1 LLTEVKPLPGLVK
14 LNSIRGLRLYLKDL
28 MVSYEK
34 ESDRYAERVGRLMR
48 ILDAEMVGKD
58 LKKIREVN
66 WKRIGMIML
75 NTEEPTRGTL
85 ELMIE
90 VMEDYRSKAKRTAEV
105 LAGIREV
112 EGLGIPDNAA
122 ILVYLRHGVPLRILV
137 DSERTPEV
145 DHLVAATA

>member
-14 LNSIRGLRLYLKDL
+14 LNSIRSLRLYLKDL

-34 ESDRYAERVGRLMR
+34 EGDRYAERVGRLMR
-48 ILDAEMVGKD
+48 VLDAEMVGKD
-58 LKKIREVN
+58 LKKIGEVN
-66 WKRIGMIML
+66 WKRAGMVML

-90 VMEDYRSKAKRTAEV
+90 VMEDYKSKAKRTAEV

-137 DSERTPEV
+137 DRERTPEV
-145 DHLVAATA
+145 DNLIAATA